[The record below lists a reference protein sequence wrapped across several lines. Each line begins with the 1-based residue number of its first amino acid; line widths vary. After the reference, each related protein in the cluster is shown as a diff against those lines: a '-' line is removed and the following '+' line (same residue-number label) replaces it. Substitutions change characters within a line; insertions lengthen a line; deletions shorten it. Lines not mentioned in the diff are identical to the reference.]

1 MDNICNAVIQYDLS
15 GDNILT
21 LCRNRVKLHLYH
33 DLLKF
38 NNIIDA
44 IGKFKR
50 MILLFPTKLDN
61 NVSGHWVAVLLTG
74 RVITHFDSYAF
85 SWEKELG
92 YSTNQDVKRNL
103 LGDLYKKAMGEGY
116 TVNYNT
122 FALQKMANNINTCGR
137 WCAMRVRFQYLDSEE
152 FASLFYHQKLTPD
165 MMITYLTFIGLKEDE
180 LDEQQ
185 IIRTTMNKP

>member
-1 MDNICNAVIQYDLS
+1 MDAICTSVIQYDLS

-44 IGKFKR
+44 IGKWKR

-61 NVSGHWVAVLLTG
+61 NVSGHWIAVLLTG

-85 SWEKELG
+85 SWELLLFKKWLII
-92 YSTNQDVKRNL
+92 STLVVGGVL
-103 LGDLYKKAMGEGY
+103 C
-116 TVNYNT
+116 VSV
-122 FALQKMANNINTCGR
+122 FNI
-137 WCAMRVRFQYLDSEE
+137 
-152 FASLFYHQKLTPD
+152 
-165 MMITYLTFIGLKEDE
+165 
-180 LDEQQ
+180 
-185 IIRTTMNKP
+185 